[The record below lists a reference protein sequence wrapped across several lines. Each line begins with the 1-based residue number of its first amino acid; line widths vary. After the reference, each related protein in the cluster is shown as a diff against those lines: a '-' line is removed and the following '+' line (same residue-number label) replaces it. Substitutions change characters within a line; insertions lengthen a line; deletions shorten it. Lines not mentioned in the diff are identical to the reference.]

1 MKNKITVMHF
11 VSGFTS
17 GGVEQM
23 LYNYCRFMDKDKYE
37 FIIVYQHEPVQDCL
51 EKMESIPCRAIR
63 ITARN
68 ENFIKNITDAY
79 KLMKKYKPDIVHA
92 HMNLMN
98 FCALLPAKFAGV
110 KIRIS
115 HSHIAE
121 KNKSVIYRVMAY
133 ICKKLNV
140 WNATALMACGSEAG
154 YYMYGKNKMEKNQ
167 VLIIKNAIDLEYY
180 RRDYEL
186 RAAFRNELSIDEDE
200 YIEALKKVN
209 VRSEEGINASAFLLG
224 DALNNCMDAGYNET
238 YNGRLM
244 QRIKDGIAECKGLME
259 NIEGNTNQLNAI
271 QRQQKMLALNASI
284 EAARAGETGRGFA
297 IVAGEVE
304 KLARECNTLNVS
316 VSENVK
322 KMSDVIEGLSHTKLT
337 D

>member
-1 MKNKITVMHF
+1 MEEDYMRIQDFTDMDKFHEIMKNWAKATGLATVAVDMDGNYISDCFNFADFCIKYTRESAEGKRRCEKCDREVTGVYHCHAGLIDF
-11 VSGFTS
+11 SIDLVVKGEKVGAVI
-17 GGVEQM
+17 GG
-23 LYNYCRFMDKDKYE
+23 
-37 FIIVYQHEPVQDCL
+37 
-51 EKMESIPCRAIR
+51 
-63 ITARN
+63 
-68 ENFIKNITDAY
+68 
-79 KLMKKYKPDIVHA
+79 
-92 HMNLMN
+92 
-98 FCALLPAKFAGV
+98 
-110 KIRIS
+110 
-115 HSHIAE
+115 
-121 KNKSVIYRVMAY
+121 
-133 ICKKLNV
+133 
-140 WNATALMACGSEAG
+140 
-154 YYMYGKNKMEKNQ
+154 Q
-167 VLIIKNAIDLEYY
+167 VLPKDPDE
-180 RRDYEL
+180 EK
-186 RAAFRNELSIDEDE
+186 FRQVARELSIDEDE

-284 EAARAGETGRGFA
+284 EAARAGEAGRGVA

-304 KLARECNTLNVS
+304 KLARDCNTLNVS

>member
-1 MKNKITVMHF
+1 MP
-11 VSGFTS
+11 
-17 GGVEQM
+17 
-23 LYNYCRFMDKDKYE
+23 KDPDE
-37 FIIVYQHEPVQDCL
+37 
-51 EKMESIPCRAIR
+51 EKFRQV
-63 ITARN
+63 AR
-68 ENFIKNITDAY
+68 ELNI
-79 KLMKKYKPDIVHA
+79 
-92 HMNLMN
+92 N
-98 FCALLPAKFAGV
+98 
-110 KIRIS
+110 
-115 HSHIAE
+115 
-121 KNKSVIYRVMAY
+121 
-133 ICKKLNV
+133 
-140 WNATALMACGSEAG
+140 
-154 YYMYGKNKMEKNQ
+154 
-167 VLIIKNAIDLEYY
+167 
-180 RRDYEL
+180 
-186 RAAFRNELSIDEDE
+186 EDE

-284 EAARAGETGRGFA
+284 EAARAGEAGRGFA

-304 KLARECNTLNVS
+304 KLARDCNTLNVS